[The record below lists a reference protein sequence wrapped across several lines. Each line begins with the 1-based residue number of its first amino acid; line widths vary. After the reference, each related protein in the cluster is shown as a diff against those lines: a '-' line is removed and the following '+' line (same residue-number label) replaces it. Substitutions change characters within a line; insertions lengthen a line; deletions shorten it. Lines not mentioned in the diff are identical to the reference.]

1 MRMIPWDSPPVT
13 AGGLIDIATEN
24 AGDIDVVTCGS
35 GKDTVFASAG
45 DVINVDCEDV
55 RR

>member
-1 MRMIPWDSPPVT
+1 MFTNEDIRPAMRHLKQ
-13 AGGLIDIATEN
+13 GGFLWYAPDQ
-24 AGDIDVVTCGS
+24 DMR

-45 DVINVDCEDV
+45 DVVNVDCEDV